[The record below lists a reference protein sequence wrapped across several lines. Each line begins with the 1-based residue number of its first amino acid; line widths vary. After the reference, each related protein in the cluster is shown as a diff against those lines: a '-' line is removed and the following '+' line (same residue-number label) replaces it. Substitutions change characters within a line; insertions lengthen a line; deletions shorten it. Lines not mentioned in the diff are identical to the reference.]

1 MRQFSEVKTVGELKA
16 LLNDIPDD
24 TVLFQ
29 TNHGGNGAY
38 RKQIQILNLDKNDE
52 YFGSFHK
59 SIKMF
64 QCIEDKIKGTYNNLE
79 RIVIFGS

>member
-1 MRQFSEVKTVGELKA
+1 MSQFNEVKTVGELKA

-29 TNHGGNGAY
+29 TNHVGNGAY
-38 RKQIQILNLDKNDE
+38 RKQIQILKLDKNDKH
-52 YFGSFHK
+52 FGSFYK

-64 QCIEDKIKGTYNNLE
+64 QCTEDKIKGTYSNLE